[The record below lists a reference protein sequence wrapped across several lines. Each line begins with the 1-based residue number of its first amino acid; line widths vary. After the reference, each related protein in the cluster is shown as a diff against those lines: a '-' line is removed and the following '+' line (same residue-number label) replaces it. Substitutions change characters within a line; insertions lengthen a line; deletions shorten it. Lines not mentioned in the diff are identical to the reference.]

1 MDEECN
7 TVPQGAKHVSM
18 NPFRKQNH
26 YELLEISSGAS
37 PLEIRRAYKNAF
49 ELYNDES
56 IVSYSFFT
64 PEERK
69 EIISRLE
76 EAYLTL
82 INPESRAEYDRTLIE
97 SGALEAGKPHFHG
110 AKDPISIYDIKKTHS
125 DMIGPRKRSEDL
137 KYAVSH
143 NQVIQEIIS
152 QDTLTGA
159 DLCII
164 RKELGISLEKIAE
177 GTNIRISML
186 RAIEEDDFNSL
197 PPMVYLKGFL
207 KSYARY
213 LQVDENIIV
222 NSYIKRIGEQRS

>member
-1 MDEECN
+1 M
-7 TVPQGAKHVSM
+7 SM

-26 YELLEISSGAS
+26 YELLEIAPCAS
-37 PLEIRRAYKNAF
+37 PMEIRRAYKNAF
-49 ELYNDES
+49 ELYKDES

-82 INPESRAEYDRTLIE
+82 INPESRAEYDRILIE
-97 SGALEAGKPHFHG
+97 SGAVEEEAPYQHKI
-110 AKDPISIYDIKKTHS
+110 KDPISIYDIRKTHAA
-125 DMIGPRKRSEDL
+125 MIGPRKRPEDL
-137 KYAVSH
+137 KYVVSH
-143 NQVIQEIIS
+143 HQLIQEIMS
-152 QDTLTGA
+152 QDTITGA
-159 DLCII
+159 DLCKI

-177 GTNIRISML
+177 ETNIRISML
-186 RAIEEDDFNSL
+186 RAIEEDDFDSF

-213 LQVDENIIV
+213 LQVDEHVIIHG
-222 NSYIKRIGEQRS
+222 YIKRVGKPHS

>member
-1 MDEECN
+1 
-7 TVPQGAKHVSM
+7 M
-18 NPFRKQNH
+18 NRFQKQNH
-26 YELLEISSGAS
+26 YELLEISPGAS

-49 ELYNDES
+49 EIYKDES

-82 INPESRAEYDRTLIE
+82 MNPESRAKYDRTLLE
-97 SGALEAGKPHFHG
+97 SGAVEEEAPCYHKT
-110 AKDPISIYDIKKTHS
+110 KDPISIYDIRKTHA
-125 DMIGPRKRSEDL
+125 DMVRPHKRPEDL
-137 KYAVSH
+137 KYVVSH
-143 NQVIQEIIS
+143 NQLIQEIMS

-159 DLCII
+159 DLCKI
-164 RKELGISLEKIAE
+164 RKQLGISLEKIAE
-177 GTNIRISML
+177 ETNIRISML
-186 RAIEEDDFNSL
+186 RAIEEDDFDSF

-213 LQVDENIIV
+213 LQVDEPA
-222 NSYIKRIGEQRS
+222 